1 MDALLAALGSFA
13 AFASLALTLI
23 IRLWQLR
30 RNEIAHLYRRMEQI
44 ERRMENSIGQV
55 ERRIE
60 NIEEDLAS
68 LRERVARLEER
79 V

>member
-44 ERRMENSIGQV
+44 ERH
-55 ERRIE
+55 IE
-60 NIEEDLAS
+60 NIEDELAS

>member
-44 ERRMENSIGQV
+44 ERR
-55 ERRIE
+55 IE
-60 NIEEDLAS
+60 NIEDELAS

>member
-44 ERRMENSIGQV
+44 ERR
-55 ERRIE
+55 IE
-60 NIEEDLAS
+60 NIEEDLTE

>member
-44 ERRMENSIGQV
+44 ERR
-55 ERRIE
+55 IE
-60 NIEEDLAS
+60 NIEEELAS

>member
-1 MDALLAALGSFA
+1 MDVLLATLGSFA
-13 AFASLALTLI
+13 ALASFTLSLTI
-23 IRLWQLR
+23 WLWRLR

-44 ERRMENSIGQV
+44 ERH
-55 ERRIE
+55 IE
-60 NIEEDLAS
+60 NIDDELTE

>member
-1 MDALLAALGSFA
+1 MLLATLGSFA
-13 AFASLALTLI
+13 ALASFTLSLTI
-23 IRLWQLR
+23 WLWRLR

-44 ERRMENSIGQV
+44 ERH
-55 ERRIE
+55 IE
-60 NIEEDLAS
+60 NIDDELTE

>member
-44 ERRMENSIGQV
+44 ERR
-55 ERRIE
+55 IE
-60 NIEEDLAS
+60 HIEDELAS